1 MTRNT
6 DRERLIRLARHR
18 SALTAKEVAR
28 AGIHSQ
34 QLSRLVAEGRLD
46 RIARGLYAV
55 PGHPVTEKH
64 GLVVVAQA
72 VPSGVVCLLSALSF
86 HGIGT
91 QLPHEVWVAID
102 RRARQPR
109 LEWPRLRVVRFG
121 GKALTEGVKSHRVEG
136 QAVRVFGIAKT
147 IADCFKV
154 PQQDRPRR
162 RSRSAPRGLAGQAGH
177 DERDRSV
184 RSDLPRREGYEPVSR
199 GPRRMTGKLD
209 LNSGT

>member
-6 DRERLIRLARHR
+6 DRERLILLARHR
-18 SALTAKEVAR
+18 SALTAKEVTR

-46 RIARGLYAV
+46 RIARGLYGV

-72 VPSGVVCLLSALSF
+72 VPRGVVCLISALSF

-147 IADCFKV
+147 IADCFKYRNKIGLDV
-154 PQQDRPRR
+154 ALEALREAWRTKRVTMNEIDRFARICRVERVMSPYLE
-162 RSRSAPRGLAGQAGH
+162 ALLA
-177 DERDRSV
+177 
-184 RSDLPRREGYEPVSR
+184 
-199 GPRRMTGKLD
+199 
-209 LNSGT
+209 